1 MNFVAILISFA
12 LPLQVHAFSSNKQLA
27 PPYWAV
33 NTIIDM
39 SILLGLANLRSRSL
53 LYNPNPELF
62 LRELEKFDQLKK
74 RRKQMIEN
82 FVHNN
87 YLITTR

>member
-1 MNFVAILISFA
+1 MSFI
-12 LPLQVHAFSSNKQLA
+12 LPLQVHFFSAEKQLA
-27 PPYWAV
+27 SPYWAV
-33 NTIIDM
+33 NTVIDA
-39 SILLGLANLRSRSL
+39 SILLGLANLRSKKT

-62 LRELEKFDQLKK
+62 LREPQPSDQPKK

-82 FVHNN
+82 YVHNN